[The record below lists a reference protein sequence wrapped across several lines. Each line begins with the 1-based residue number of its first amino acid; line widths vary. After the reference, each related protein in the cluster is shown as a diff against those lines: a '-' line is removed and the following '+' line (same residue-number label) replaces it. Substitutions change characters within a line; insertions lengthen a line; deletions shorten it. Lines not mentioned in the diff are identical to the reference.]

1 MPDSAPAELD
11 LMLLFRGEVD
21 DYLTKLNSGL
31 LALETGTAKDPVAA
45 VRELNRLA
53 HSMKGAARSVGLG
66 IVEIVAHYL
75 EDLFEAAMQD
85 RLQLNPS
92 TCDLFYDGLDV
103 IQHVVDSSGN
113 SAEALADILTRL
125 ESVVNAL
132 PPKSD
137 TRPKPL
143 SAVQPVETP
152 KPGTGPLRPE
162 DGVRVPTHR
171 FDRLMDSV
179 AALLGARLEADLTV
193 QALAGLLKTR
203 HLEPEA
209 FRRALTEQVDTLADQ
224 HHTLGMLIDSFWQDV
239 ESLRLV
245 TVDALNAPLQ
255 RQVRD
260 LARDTGRQVQFDLLG
275 GDVEIDR
282 SLLDPL
288 KESLLHLLRNAIDH
302 GLEPPAEREASGKAP
317 VGQLVIEAQRHD
329 DIVTI
334 TVSDD
339 GRGLDAGRIRAAAV
353 KAGLLTADQA
363 SLMPDDD
370 IFLLIFQPGL
380 TTSRVVSSLSG
391 RGMGMDIVRERIETA
406 GGKVQVESQTGRGT
420 TVRLQLPADMSAFA
434 HRLESS
440 QEASKKL
447 GTKPLREDGT
457 LMRILVTDD
466 SPTARMMACNWLR
479 TAGFEADTA
488 EDGVQALARLADYP
502 YDALVADV
510 EMPNMDGIELVQ
522 QVRRMEQFRNLP
534 IIMLTSLSSPEHRQA
549 GLNAGANAYLVKG
562 SFEPESLAQALR
574 RLLSQG

>member
-11 LMLLFRGEVD
+11 LMLLFRGEVN

-31 LALETGTAKDPVAA
+31 LALETGTAKNPAAA

-66 IVEIVAHYL
+66 IVEIVAHYM

-85 RLQLNPS
+85 RLQLTPS

-113 SAEALADILTRL
+113 SAEVLADILTRL

-132 PPKSD
+132 PPKSGALPPAP
-137 TRPKPL
+137 TL
-143 SAVQPVETP
+143 TQTVETP
-152 KPGTGPLRPE
+152 KTGTGPLRPE
-162 DGVRVPTHR
+162 DGVRVPTHK

-209 FRRALTEQVDTLADQ
+209 FRRAVTEQVDTLTDQ
-224 HHTLGMLIDSFWQDV
+224 HHTLAMLIDSFWLDV

-245 TVDALNAPLQ
+245 TVEALNAPLQ
-255 RQVRD
+255 RVVRD

-275 GDVEIDR
+275 TTVEIDR

-288 KESLLHLLRNAIDH
+288 KESLMHLLRNAVDH
-302 GLEPPAEREASGKAP
+302 GLETPVEREAVGKAP
-317 VGQLVIEAQRHD
+317 VGQLLIEVQRHD
-329 DIVTI
+329 DVVTI
-334 TVSDD
+334 TVTDD

-353 KAGLLTADQA
+353 KAGLLTEERAN
-363 SLMPDDD
+363 LMPDDD

-406 GGKVQVESQTGRGT
+406 GGKVRVESQAGRGT
-420 TVRLQLPADMSAFA
+420 TVQLELPADMSAFA
-434 HRLESS
+434 HRLESPA
-440 QEASKKL
+440 EAQKKL
-447 GTKPLREDGT
+447 GTKPLRQDGT

-479 TAGFEADTA
+479 TAGFEVDTA
-488 EDGVQALARLADYP
+488 EDGVQALARLGEYP

-510 EMPNMDGIELVQ
+510 EMPHMDGIELVR
-522 QVRRMEQFRNLP
+522 QVRRIGQFRDLP
-534 IIMLTSLSSPEHRQA
+534 IIMLTSLSAPEHRQA
-549 GLNAGANAYLVKG
+549 GLSAGANAYLVKG
-562 SFEPESLAQALR
+562 SFEPDSLAQALR
-574 RLLSQG
+574 RLLNRG